1 MRCLWA
7 LTFVRPPECGQG
19 EKLLN
24 DRRIRYRIWAILVE
38 AKISIY
44 FCTFLFLTGAA
55 IGYSRPAFF
64 MGLLGALHGMAERLR
79 ESSAPVII
87 ITIFF
92 QNASSAFLAI
102 WLGLIVGIVPFIG
115 AVANGILLGVVVALV
130 DNGMAMAIGVLPHG
144 IFELPAIFIA
154 WGLGFWRGMWPFH
167 ENRKEVYND
176 RARKSYFVFFTLII
190 PLLLIAAVIEGFAI
204 AMLIKST

>member
-1 MRCLWA
+1 L
-7 LTFVRPPECGQG
+7 LTLYPGVRG
-19 EKLLN
+19 EGPLN
-24 DRRIRYRIWAILVE
+24 DRRIRYRIWAILSE
-38 AKISIY
+38 AKIFIY
-44 FCTFLFLTGAA
+44 FGVFLFLSGSV
-55 IGYSRPAFF
+55 IGYSWPAVF
-64 MGLLGALHGMAERLR
+64 MGLLGSLHGMAERFR

-87 ITIFF
+87 VTIFF

-102 WLGLIVGIVPFIG
+102 WLGLIVGIVPLIG
-115 AVANGILLGVVVALV
+115 AVTNGILLGVVLV
-130 DNGMAMAIGVLPHG
+130 MVGNGMTMLIGVLPHG

-190 PLLLIAAVIEGFAI
+190 PLLLIAAVIEGLAI
-204 AMLIKST
+204 AMLK